1 MSRLQS
7 VLIICSYIIKGRN
20 DYGAGPYNVTFLAGE
35 TAVTFDVPIISD
47 GILEGNENF
56 NLFID
61 QTSLPYRVICGIP
74 GLVTV
79 TIVDDDGE
87 GSM

>member
-7 VLIICSYIIKGRN
+7 VLMIFNSIIKGKN
-20 DYGAGPYNVTFLAGE
+20 DYGAGPYNATFLAGE
-35 TAVTFDVPIISD
+35 TAVTFCVPIISD

-61 QTSLPYRVICGIP
+61 QTSLPNRVIRGIP

-79 TIVDDDGE
+79 TIVDDDGK
-87 GSM
+87 GLM

>member
-7 VLIICSYIIKGRN
+7 VLIICNYIIKGKN

-35 TAVTFDVPIISD
+35 TAVIFDVPIIRD

-61 QTSLPYRVICGIP
+61 QTSLPNRVIRGIP